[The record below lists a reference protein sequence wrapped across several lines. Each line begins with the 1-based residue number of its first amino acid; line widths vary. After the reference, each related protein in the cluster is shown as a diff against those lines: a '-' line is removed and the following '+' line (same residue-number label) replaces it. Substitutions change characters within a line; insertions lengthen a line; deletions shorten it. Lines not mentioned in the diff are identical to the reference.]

1 MTTLQEKWA
10 PVLNSEEAGK
20 IGDSHKRAVTAQI
33 LENQEKALAE
43 ERSATS
49 FGGVNETTTL
59 AAGVDNFDPVL
70 ISLVR
75 RAMPNLMAFDVA
87 GVQPMSGPT
96 GLIFAMK
103 SHYTNQ
109 SGTEALG
116 LAEADTD
123 FSGTGTHPAGVGMST
138 AAGEVVTPAEM
149 AFSIDKTAVTAKTRA
164 LAASYSMELAQDLKA
179 VHGLSAE
186 SELANILSTEILA
199 EMNREMIHTINVAAQ
214 PGTIGTLATTVR
226 TIDATATSGDLD
238 GRWNVERFK
247 ALHHIIEREANG
259 IATATRRGKGNFL
272 ICSADVASSLA
283 AAGTL
288 DYTPALS
295 ASLNVDAA
303 GNTFAGVIGGKM
315 KVYVDPYA
323 AADYI
328 TVGYKGSNAYDAG
341 IFYCPY
347 VPLTM
352 MRASDAATFQ
362 PKIGFKSR
370 YGMVANPFTSLT
382 ANSNVY
388 YRTSLVTNL

>member
-49 FGGVNETTTL
+49 FGGVNEATTL

-109 SGTEALG
+109 AGAEALG
-116 LAEADTD
+116 LAAADTD
-123 FSGTGTHPAGVGMST
+123 FSGTGSDPAGVGMST
-138 AAGEVVTPAEM
+138 AAGEAITPAEM

-199 EMNREMIHTINVAAQ
+199 EMNREMINTINVAAT
-214 PGTIGTLATTVR
+214 PGTIGTLAATVR

-259 IATATRRGKGNFL
+259 IAIATRRGKGNFV

-288 DYTPALS
+288 DYTPALQ
-295 ASLNVDAA
+295 AGLNVDAA

-352 MRASDAATFQ
+352 MRAQDAATFQ

-382 ANSNVY
+382 ANTNVY
-388 YRTSLVTNL
+388 YRTSLVSNL

>member
-1 MTTLQEKWA
+1 MSTLQEKWA
-10 PVLNSEEAGK
+10 PVLNNSDAGEFQ
-20 IGDSHKRAVTAQI
+20 DSHRKAVTAQI
-33 LENQEKALAE
+33 LENQEKAMSE
-43 ERSATS
+43 ERAAAG
-49 FGGVNETTTL
+49 FGGIQE
-59 AAGVDNFDPVL
+59 AAPTNATGASVDNWDPVL

-87 GVQPMSGPT
+87 GVQPMTGPT

-103 SHYTNQ
+103 SHYTTQ
-109 SGTEALG
+109 AGTEAG
-116 LAEADTD
+116 FNVADNA
-123 FSGTGTHPAGVGMST
+123 FSGAGTSPAGTVMTTAVGE
-138 AAGEVVTPAEM
+138 GVTPAEM
-149 AFSIDKTAVTAKTRA
+149 AFSIDKTSVTAGTRA

-179 VHGLSAE
+179 IHGLDAE
-186 SELANILSTEILA
+186 SELASILTTEILA
-199 EMNREMIHTINVAAQ
+199 EINRELVNTINVAAKS
-214 PGTIGTLATTVR
+214 GTTGAVAG
-226 TIDATATSGDLD
+226 TIDATASSGDLD

-247 ALHHIIEREANG
+247 ALHHLIEKEANG
-259 IATATRRGKGNFL
+259 IALDTRRGKGNFL
-272 ICSADVASSLA
+272 ICSADVASTLA
-283 AAGTL
+283 AASIL
-288 DYTPALS
+288 DYTPALQ
-295 ASLNVDAA
+295 ANLQADVT
-303 GNTFAGVIGGKM
+303 GNTFAGVIGGRM

-323 AADYI
+323 AADYM

-352 MRASDAATFQ
+352 MRAQDAATFQ

>member
-1 MTTLQEKWA
+1 
-10 PVLNSEEAGK
+10 
-20 IGDSHKRAVTAQI
+20 
-33 LENQEKALAE
+33 
-43 ERSATS
+43 
-49 FGGVNETTTL
+49 
-59 AAGVDNFDPVL
+59 
-70 ISLVR
+70 
-75 RAMPNLMAFDVA
+75 
-87 GVQPMSGPT
+87 
-96 GLIFAMK
+96 
-103 SHYTNQ
+103 
-109 SGTEALG
+109 
-116 LAEADTD
+116 
-123 FSGTGTHPAGVGMST
+123 
-138 AAGEVVTPAEM
+138 
-149 AFSIDKTAVTAKTRA
+149 
-164 LAASYSMELAQDLKA
+164 MELAQDLKA

-199 EMNREMIHTINVAAQ
+199 EMNREMVHTINVAAQ

-226 TIDATATSGDLD
+226 TIDATATTGDLD

-259 IATATRRGKGNFL
+259 IAISTRRGKGNFL

-288 DYTPALS
+288 DYTPALQ
-295 ASLNVDAA
+295 AGLDVDAA

-352 MRASDAATFQ
+352 MRAQDAATFQ

>member
-1 MTTLQEKWA
+1 MSTLQEKWA
-10 PVLNSEEAGK
+10 PVLNSEDAPA
-20 IGDSHKRAVTAQI
+20 IADSHRKAVTAQI
-33 LENQEKALAE
+33 LENQEKALIE
-43 ERSATS
+43 ERTAQG
-49 FGGVNETTTL
+49 FGGMNEAAPTNSTG
-59 AAGVDNFDPVL
+59 AGVDNFDPVL

-109 SGTEALG
+109 TGTEALHNV
-116 LAEADTD
+116 ADTA
-123 FSGTGTHPAGVGMST
+123 FSGAVGGGGMATATGEAL
-138 AAGEVVTPAEM
+138 APAEM
-149 AFSIDKTAVTAKTRA
+149 AFSIDKTSVTAKTRA

-186 SELANILSTEILA
+186 SELASILSTEILA
-199 EMNREMIHTINVAAQ
+199 EMNREMINTINVAAT
-214 PGTIGTLATTVR
+214 PGTIGTTAVGVN

-259 IATATRRGKGNFL
+259 IALATRRGKGNFL

-288 DYTPALS
+288 DYTPALQ
-295 ASLNVDAA
+295 AGLTVDTS

-328 TVGYKGSNAYDAG
+328 TIGYKGSNAYDAG

-352 MRASDAATFQ
+352 MRAQDQNTFQ

-370 YGMVANPFTSLT
+370 YGIVANPFTSL
-382 ANSNVY
+382 AADSNVY
-388 YRTSLVTNL
+388 YRTSLVANL

>member
-49 FGGVNETTTL
+49 FGGVNEATTL

-109 SGTEALG
+109 SGGEALFG
-116 LAEADTD
+116 EADTD
-123 FSGTGTHPAGVGMST
+123 FSGTGTHPAGVGMGT
-138 AAGEVVTPAEM
+138 AAGEAVTPAEM
-149 AFSIDKTAVTAKTRA
+149 AFSIDKTSVTAKTRA

-199 EMNREMIHTINVAAQ
+199 EMNREMIHTINTAAT
-214 PGTIGTLATTVR
+214 PGTIGTLAATVR

-259 IATATRRGKGNFL
+259 IAIATRRGKGNFV

-288 DYTPALS
+288 DYTPALQ
-295 ASLNVDAA
+295 AGLNVDAA

-352 MRASDAATFQ
+352 MRAQDAATFQ

-382 ANSNVY
+382 ANTNVY
-388 YRTSLVTNL
+388 YRTSLVSNL

>member
-1 MTTLQEKWA
+1 MSTLQEKWA
-10 PVLNSEEAGK
+10 PVLDSADAPA
-20 IGDSHKRAVTAQI
+20 IGDSHRRAVTAQI

-43 ERSATS
+43 ERSAQS
-49 FGGVNETTTL
+49 FGGMNETANVTG
-59 AAGVDNFDPVL
+59 ANVDNFDPVL

-103 SHYTNQ
+103 SHYSTQ
-109 SGTEALG
+109 AGTEALHNV
-116 LAEADTD
+116 ADTT
-123 FSGTGTHPAGVGMST
+123 FAG
-138 AAGEVVTPAEM
+138 AAGGGGMATSAGETITPAEM
-149 AFSIDKTAVTAKTRA
+149 AFSIDKTSVTAKTRA

-179 VHGLSAE
+179 VHGLNAE
-186 SELANILSTEILA
+186 SELANILSTEVLA
-199 EMNREMIHTINVAAQ
+199 EMNREMINTINTAAT

-226 TIDATATSGDLD
+226 TIDATASSGDLD

-288 DYTPALS
+288 DYTPALQ
-295 ASLNVDAA
+295 AGLNVDAA

-328 TVGYKGSNAYDAG
+328 TIGYKGSNAYDAG

-352 MRASDAATFQ
+352 MRAQDQNTFQ

-370 YGMVANPFTSLT
+370 YGIVANPVTSLT
-382 ANSNVY
+382 ANTNVY

>member
-10 PVLNSEEAGK
+10 PVLNSDEAAK
-20 IGDSHKRAVTAQI
+20 IGDSHKRAVVAQV
-33 LENQEKALAE
+33 LENQEKALIE
-43 ERSATS
+43 ERAATS

-109 SGTEALG
+109 AGTEALG
-116 LAEADTD
+116 LAEPDTD
-123 FSGTGTHPAGVGMST
+123 FSGAGSHPAGIGMST
-138 AAGEVVTPAEM
+138 AAGEAITPAEM
-149 AFSIDKTAVTAKTRA
+149 AFSIDKTSVTAKTRA

-199 EMNREMIHTINVAAQ
+199 EMNREMVHTINVAAQ

-226 TIDATATSGDLD
+226 TIDATATTGDLD

-259 IATATRRGKGNFL
+259 IAISTRRGKGNFL

-288 DYTPALS
+288 DYTPALQ
-295 ASLNVDAA
+295 AGLDVDAA